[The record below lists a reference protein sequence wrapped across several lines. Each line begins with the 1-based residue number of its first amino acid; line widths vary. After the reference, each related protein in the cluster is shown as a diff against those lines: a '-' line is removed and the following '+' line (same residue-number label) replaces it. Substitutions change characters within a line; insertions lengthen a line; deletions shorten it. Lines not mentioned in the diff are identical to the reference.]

1 MKTDSLPKNP
11 GCYIFRDRSRRIIY
25 IGKAKDIRKR
35 VSSYFQKKEHDAKT
49 EALISHIDS
58 VDFIVTDN
66 EVEAL
71 ILENNLIKK
80 NQPKYNILLKD
91 AKRYAYIELT
101 DEDFPRLLLARKRT
115 AGGKYFGPF
124 TSAAERDHVLRI
136 AQRLF
141 QIRTC
146 RRMPKRPCLRYHI
159 NLCTAPCA
167 GHATLEEYARQIRK
181 AGKFLSG
188 RAEELIKELE
198 SDMRAASAG
207 QRYEKALLFRDQIN
221 ALKHLT
227 EQQNVER
234 QKTYDEDIINY
245 MVRGGKAYVNL
256 FNIYKGTLINRQ
268 EFIFEHDEGFLEE
281 FMTRYYSENRVPK
294 EIIVPKKTG
303 DAIKGY
309 LETIRKSKVRVI
321 VPQKGEKKQL
331 LELVKKNIEI
341 TYFGQTEKLEALRT
355 KLRLQDTPFV
365 IECFDIS
372 HTGGTSTVGS
382 MVQFRNAKPD
392 KSNYRRFRIRTVEGI
407 DDFTAIAEVVRRRY
421 ARLKTENADMPDLVI
436 IDGGKGQLS
445 SAMNELEKLRV
456 KVPMISI
463 AKKLEEI
470 YFPGSKFPL
479 RLDRKEK
486 ALRFVQE
493 IRDEAHRFAISYHKL
508 LRKKQVRE

>member
-1 MKTDSLPKNP
+1 METGSLPKNP
-11 GCYIFRDRSRRIIY
+11 GCYIFRDSGRRIIY

-91 AKRYAYIELT
+91 AKRYAYIQLT
-101 DEDFPRLLLARKRT
+101 DEDFPRLLLARKR
-115 AGGKYFGPF
+115 AGTGRYFGPF
-124 TSAAERDHVLRI
+124 TSGAERDQVLRI

-181 AGKFLSG
+181 TSKFLSG
-188 RAEELIKELE
+188 RADELVKELE
-198 SDMRAASAG
+198 SDMRAASAS

-221 ALKHLT
+221 ALRHLT

-245 MVRGGKAYVNL
+245 VVREGKAYVNL
-256 FNIYKGTLINRQ
+256 FNIYKGMLINRQ
-268 EFIFEHDEGFLEE
+268 EFVFDHDDGFLEE
-281 FMTRYYSENRVPK
+281 FMTRFYSESRVPK
-294 EIIVPKKTG
+294 EIIIPKKTD
-303 DAIKGY
+303 DAIQGY
-309 LETIRKSKVRVI
+309 LETLRKSKVRVT

-331 LELVKKNIEI
+331 LGLVKKNIEI

-355 KLRLQDTPFV
+355 KLRLQDNPYV

-421 ARLKTENADMPDLVI
+421 ARLKMENADMPDLVI

-445 SAMNELEKLRV
+445 SALGELEKLRIKLPV
-456 KVPMISI
+456 ISI

-479 RLDRKEK
+479 RLDKKEK

-508 LRKKQVRE
+508 LRSKGVRE